1 MHNGFIYLFSTNFLA
16 TTAQDDSAGIALFYI
31 ALLAILG
38 TVISVIL
45 FNMLIKKTSGVF
57 ATSVTYLI
65 PIIAIFWGVLDGE
78 SVNYIQIISIVVI
91 LIGIYFINKF
101 K

>member
-1 MHNGFIYLFSTNFLA
+1 MAF
-16 TTAQDDSAGIALFYI
+16 FYI
-31 ALLAILG
+31 AILAIFG
-38 TVISVIL
+38 TVISVVL

-78 SVNYIQIISIVVI
+78 EISLLQLGSITVI

-101 K
+101 KS